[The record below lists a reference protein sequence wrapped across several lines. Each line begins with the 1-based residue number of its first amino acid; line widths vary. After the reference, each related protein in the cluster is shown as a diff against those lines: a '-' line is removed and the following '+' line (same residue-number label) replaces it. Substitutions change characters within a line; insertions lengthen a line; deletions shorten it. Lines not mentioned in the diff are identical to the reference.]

1 MVFVSCQFYLALF
14 TVNSGSLSIVRS
26 TCLFLNFS
34 ENLGIFRVALLFIC
48 QGAVLLIGSISR
60 RTFVPVVQTAYWVYH
75 KQFCLSRTFF
85 ILFSSFF
92 RNPVAYHSQQ
102 QFSSLSE
109 LPVHVKQFFIFLNFF
124 SEIRVAFDCRNSHK
138 FYQDYSSMSST
149 FSSFLKK
156 KFHRISCGGTSV

>member
-1 MVFVSCQFYLALF
+1 MLGTPPAFI
-14 TVNSGSLSIVRS
+14 LSQDQTLMFNLGRDQLW
-26 TCLFLNFS
+26 LFLTFFTAFWVFLLPSGFPLPVSGTVLFWNSFR
-34 ENLGIFRVALLFIC
+34 IFRVALLFIC

-60 RTFVPVVQTAYWVYH
+60 RTFVPVAQTAYWVYH

-109 LPVHVKQFFIFLNFF
+109 LTVRVKQFFHLF
-124 SEIRVAFDCRNSHK
+124 SKMITAAFTVGL
-138 FYQDYSSMSST
+138 QYSILP
-149 FSSFLKK
+149 FP
-156 KFHRISCGGTSV
+156 CQ